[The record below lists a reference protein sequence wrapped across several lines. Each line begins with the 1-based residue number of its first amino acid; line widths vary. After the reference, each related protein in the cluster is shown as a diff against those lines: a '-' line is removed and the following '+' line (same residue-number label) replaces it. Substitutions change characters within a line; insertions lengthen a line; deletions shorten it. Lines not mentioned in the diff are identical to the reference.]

1 MLIRLSDVLASRIPD
16 VLGYC
21 REDAPRICSVLNEA
35 QERLLLAGGDQ
46 GWLGT
51 YHKVVFTV
59 QRSNPYITLPAQY
72 ERITDLAVGRPMP
85 IRNEWYEFLEE
96 GTGPLPNPNW
106 TRQNCWDICGT
117 GQAFDRNN
125 VPTAV
130 DLTPTNQYLRVYFTD
145 IRDVGQKIL
154 VSGAL
159 DQNGVG
165 IYSQDVNEP
174 VNGFLMILTNPF
186 TTSASIVTGFAAI
199 GKSVTY
205 GDVLL
210 KQVDAT
216 TGDEVLLSRYT
227 PNETNPSYRRYYLR
241 SLPSGCC
248 NGATTDSVLVTA
260 MCKRAYV
267 PVANLTDYL
276 IIGNIPAL
284 KAECESIRY
293 SEIDNVQSQAMAKAK
308 HLEAIRLLNQ
318 EIRSAN
324 GQKFSVGFAPFGHA
338 KLEREAI
345 GTLI

>member
-1 MLIRLSDVLASRIPD
+1 MLIRLSDVAASRIPD
-16 VLGYC
+16 VLGIC
-21 REDAPRICSVLNEA
+21 ADDLPRLSSYVNEA
-35 QERLLLAGGDQ
+35 QQRLLMCGGDQ

-51 YHKVVFTV
+51 YHRVVFQV
-59 QRSNPYITLPAQY
+59 QRSNPYITLPAAY
-72 ERITDLAVGRPMP
+72 ERITDLAAGRPMP

-96 GTGPLPNPNW
+96 GTGPLPNPNCPSLGC
-106 TRQNCWDICGT
+106 RDICGS

-130 DLTPTNQYLRVYFTD
+130 DLTNENQYLRVYLTD

-174 VNGFLMILTNPF
+174 VNGFLMVLTTPF
-186 TTSASIVTGFAAI
+186 TTSESIVTSFQAI

-216 TGDEVLLSRYT
+216 TGEEVLLSRYT

-241 SLPSGCC
+241 SLPRGCC
-248 NGATTDSVLVTA
+248 NGQSNDTVLVTA

-293 SEIDNVQSQAMAKAK
+293 SEIDNVPSQAMAKAK

-324 GQKFSVGFAPFGHA
+324 GEAFSVGFAPFGHA
-338 KLEREAI
+338 RLERQGI
-345 GTLI
+345 GSLT